1 MSRDHE
7 DGESYVRKISEETA
21 RYTRDLL
28 RENQRLRAL
37 TARLEAERRTLEK
50 QLIDLRPMAD
60 ENRDLRQRLEIARR
74 DAEDA
79 LDRLSTA
86 RRQTERQASERLEME
101 RQLLEIESESRR
113 YLEQY
118 LDVEQQNLNLAN
130 LYVAGYRLHSTLD
143 RAEVIEGIQEIIV
156 NLVGSEEFVIL
167 EGEPGIDAR
176 IVVGMGVDAEAW
188 EALPEWAQRR
198 VESCCTTGAVWVRDA
213 ETDAGAAEPDLVGC
227 VPLRLDGATCGA
239 IALFG
244 LLPQK
249 NGIEPVDR
257 ELFSLLASHAAT
269 ALYCTRLHAAQ
280 QTLAE
285 VS

>member
-7 DGESYVRKISEETA
+7 NGESYVRKISEETA

-28 RENQRLRAL
+28 RENGKLRAM

-60 ENRDLRQRLEIARR
+60 ENRDLKQRLEIARR
-74 DAEDA
+74 EAKEA
-79 LDRLSTA
+79 RDRLSTA
-86 RRQTERQASERLEME
+86 RLQTEQQASERLQLE

-118 LDVEQQNLNLAN
+118 LDVEQQNANLAN

-156 NLVGSEEFVIL
+156 NLVGSEEFLIL
-167 EGEPGIDAR
+167 EGEPGVDAR
-176 IVVGMGVDAEAW
+176 IVVGMGVDADTW
-188 EALPEWAQRR
+188 EAVPEWARRR
-198 VESCCTTGAVWVRDA
+198 VESCCSTGAVWVGDTA
-213 ETDAGAAEPDLVGC
+213 TEDGAAGPDIVGC
-227 VPLRLDGATCGA
+227 IPLRLDGATCGA

-249 NGIEPVDR
+249 NGIEPIDR

-269 ALYCTRLHAAQ
+269 ALYCTRLHEAQ
-280 QTLAE
+280 RTLAE